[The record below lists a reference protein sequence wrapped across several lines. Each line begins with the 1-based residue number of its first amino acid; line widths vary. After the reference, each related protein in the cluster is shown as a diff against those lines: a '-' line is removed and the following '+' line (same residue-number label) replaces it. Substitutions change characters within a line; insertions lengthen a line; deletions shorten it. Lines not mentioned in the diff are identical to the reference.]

1 VSRAYCDNPRE
12 FRRSG
17 TARHGGHGQQP
28 PKASSATQKALAD
41 LDESGP
47 VASRLVGISV
57 AFGGLPDESGL
68 RPPAAGSATTGARPY
83 SAEATK
89 GRRAPLR
96 SGERKIRTYALTLP
110 SPLLRQGFG
119 EQAGGRGESGTARRA
134 PTLGKRARHRRV
146 NLGKASG
153 FAKATPGRAALPRPA
168 VPSRLVGISVAF
180 GGLPDESGLRPPI
193 RIGGLPDES
202 GFRCAQQRAHAPT
215 PPFSFAHSPS
225 REASENMGYG
235 EHGLRRAG
243 VRPYVRANARF
254 ARTPSPCPLPAGEG
268 KLFRGERGMG
278 RGVRGAKKIFAGG
291 EIFS

>member
-96 SGERKIRTYALTLP
+96 SGERKSRTYALTLP
-110 SPLLRQGFG
+110 SPFLRQGYG
-119 EQAGGRGESGTARRA
+119 GQAGGRGEMHWRI
-134 PTLGKRARHRRV
+134 P
-146 NLGKASG
+146 
-153 FAKATPGRAALPRPA
+153 
-168 VPSRLVGISVAF
+168 I
-180 GGLPDESGLRPPI
+180 PI
-193 RIGGLPDES
+193 RIGRTS
-202 GFRCAQQRAHAPT
+202 GT
-215 PPFSFAHSPS
+215 
-225 REASENMGYG
+225 
-235 EHGLRRAG
+235 
-243 VRPYVRANARF
+243 F
-254 ARTPSPCPLPAGEG
+254 ARPGRKRKRSVVFAQGIAIIPSTSASPTKTKDSANFDFARCRSVKRPMAPA
-268 KLFRGERGMG
+268 
-278 RGVRGAKKIFAGG
+278 V
-291 EIFS
+291 